1 MSSGLIG
8 ILFILGYPLK
18 TGTPII
24 YFTTVAL
31 NSLDKT
37 ENYSQLYKI
46 EKINSDRFWK
56 LRKDKV
62 QYSLKVR
69 NVGFEAKKRQ
79 NERG

>member
-18 TGTPII
+18 TGIPII